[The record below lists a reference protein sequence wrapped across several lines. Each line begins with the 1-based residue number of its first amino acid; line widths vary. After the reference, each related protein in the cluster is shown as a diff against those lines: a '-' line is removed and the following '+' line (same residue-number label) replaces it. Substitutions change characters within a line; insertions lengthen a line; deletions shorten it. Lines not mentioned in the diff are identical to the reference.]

1 MLVRIYNPSTEEHLV
16 TSNQRGWDENWLPH
30 IKTHKDKIDK

>member
-1 MLVRIYNPSTEEHLV
+1 MRVGIYNLSTEEHLV
-16 TSNQRGWDENWLPH
+16 TSNQRGRDENRLSH